1 MLIFRLKEIRS
12 ELGVSRYKLARLS
25 GVNESTIQMIEN
37 SDDPN
42 PTFKVM
48 CKIADAL
55 EISLDELRRSE
66 DESINFNTKQ

>member
-1 MLIFRLKEIRS
+1 MLKFRLKELRKR
-12 ELGVSRYKLARLS
+12 LGISRYRLSKLS

-48 CKIADAL
+48 CKIADAM
-55 EISLDELRRSE
+55 EVSLDELRG
-66 DESINFNTKQ
+66 